1 MNTWFTSDTHH
12 SHKNIAGPKISNW
25 KDGYRNFNS
34 IQEMNQ
40 SIIDGINKYVKE
52 DDTLWHLGDWSFG
65 GKENIRLFRSQII
78 CKNINLI
85 VGNHD
90 EWIEESPDEYKD
102 CFLTIR
108 DAYKGYIGKT
118 YFHLNH
124 FAHRVWNKSHRGSIH
139 LYGHSHS
146 SIPDFGKSM
155 DVGIDAAYKIYGE
168 YKPFHI
174 DDIVRIMEK
183 REIQKVDHHG

>member
-12 SHKNIAGPKISNW
+12 NHKNIAGPKISNW
-25 KDGYRNFNS
+25 KGGYRNFNS
-34 IQEMNQ
+34 IQEMND
-40 SIIDGINKYVKE
+40 SVINGINKYVKE

-65 GKENIRLFRSQII
+65 GKENIKIFRNQIV

-85 VGNHD
+85 LGNHD
-90 EWIEESPDEYKD
+90 EWIEESSLEYED
-102 CFLTIR
+102 CFLSIGDTF
-108 DAYKGYIGKT
+108 KGYIGKN
-118 YFHLNH
+118 YFHLSH
-124 FAHRVWNKSHRGSIH
+124 YAHRVWPKSHKGSIH

-168 YKPFHI
+168 YRPFHI
-174 DDIVRIMEK
+174 NDIIQIMSK
-183 REIQKVDHHG
+183 RQVEKVDHHG